1 MASKYLI
8 AETQLAIAHSYQ
20 PFVAWRTESEHR
32 ENCSASA
39 FAVTLDD
46 AQRFIVTRVSL
57 CRPNGFRRRPS
68 LQYSIIPLTF
78 EIVKHLIELLLF
90 SEKWKESISSHM
102 HTALVANIKNKLHHL
117 LLFWQRHNFHQGWL
131 SEIF

>member
-8 AETQLAIAHSYQ
+8 GETQLAIAHSYQ
-20 PFVAWRTESEHR
+20 PFIAWRTESERR
-32 ENCSASA
+32 ENCSASASA

-57 CRPNGFRRRPS
+57 CRPNGFGRQRS
-68 LQYSIIPLTF
+68 LRIVPLTF

-90 SEKWKESISSHM
+90 SEKWKESISSRL

-117 LLFWQRHNFHQGWL
+117 LLFWQRHNFHLGWL

>member
-8 AETQLAIAHSYQ
+8 GETQLAIAHSYQ
-20 PFVAWRTESEHR
+20 PFIAWRTESERR

-57 CRPNGFRRRPS
+57 CRPNGFGRQQS
-68 LQYSIIPLTF
+68 LRYSIVPLTF
-78 EIVKHLIELLLF
+78 EIVKHLIE
-90 SEKWKESISSHM
+90 KWKESISSHL

-117 LLFWQRHNFHQGWL
+117 LLFWQRHDFHQGWL